1 MSDDGRASGA
11 LLSTAVVPMPAE
23 IDIANAGRLAAELDA
38 AIKPG
43 VTALV
48 IDMTLTTFCD
58 SMGVKVIARIRGRAV
73 AEGVDLR
80 LVTASAQVQ
89 RILAVAGLDTKVRIH
104 RRLEDAL
111 RAGGKPAGEGRA

>member
-1 MSDDGRASGA
+1 MSDDRRAPDA

-43 VTALV
+43 LTALV

-58 SMGVKVIARIRGRAV
+58 SMGVKVIARIRGQAV

-80 LVTASAQVQ
+80 LVTASTQVR
-89 RILAVAGLDTKVRIH
+89 RILAVTGLDTKVRIH

-111 RAGGKPAGEGRA
+111 RAGGKPPREGRG